1 MDFIKIDGAITPLLT
16 VEYHGSLNFGGIVQ
30 TADIGDSKTFFAPL
44 NSYEMGAL
52 LEESYMF
59 DVALSNEGG
68 IVPELPWNEHSIN
81 MLHTYQHSGSTWNWT
96 ATLTYASS
104 NHTTHAGL
112 GGGDEFYEVVND
124 FYYPREHQ
132 MYAVRIKETETFGG
146 HEIVGIMG
154 AITDWNAPYRKRAIG
169 FWGSSS
175 YHSDVEPI
183 EVEEEEDSPDKTD
196 QGGYNQG
203 GYGGGRI
210 TVDIGFPNLPTIDLR
225 ATGSHLYRLSS
236 GQMEQFSNYLWSD
249 DFFHNVSKIF
259 QDPIEA
265 VVSCQIIDF
274 SPNEIGSSNIIVGNT
289 SSGVTATEISDWC
302 SVNCGQLFVPEAL
315 GTYADYSPYSRC
327 DIFLPHVGIVPFDID
342 VAMNNTIEIQ
352 YNINVTSGQAV
363 CFILVYNS
371 RNDSHYS
378 VYKAIPCTC
387 SARVPLSSRDSTER
401 YSAMIGLCGSI
412 GMTFAS
418 GGAGAGNM
426 IGDAMNVLTAKDHVI
441 GSGTL
446 ADMQTMLSSKTPYL
460 IIYQNNLIHAGNQNH
475 FDGYELFYND
485 YLSNVHGYTKM
496 RSLRLNIEAP
506 DDFINDIKTQLL
518 NGVVLP

>member
-1 MDFIKIDGAITPLLT
+1 MKFIKIDGAITPLLDI
-16 VEYHGSLNFGGIVQ
+16 EYPGSLNYSGVIMP
-30 TADIGDSKTFFAPL
+30 ADIGDSKSFCAYF
-44 NSYEMGAL
+44 SDYEIAKWL
-52 LEESYMF
+52 DEAYMF
-59 DVALSNEGG
+59 DVAVSNEGG
-68 IVPELPWNEHSIN
+68 IIPELPWNEHSIN
-81 MLHTYQHSGSTWNWT
+81 MLHTYQHDDSTWNWT
-96 ATLTYASS
+96 SIFSYYSS
-104 NHTTHAGL
+104 NHNTNIGI
-112 GGGDEFYEVVND
+112 GGGQYPYNIANT
-124 FYYPREHQ
+124 YGYPREHQ
-132 MYAVRIKETETFGG
+132 LYAVHLTESPQYGG
-146 HEIVGIMG
+146 HEWIGIIG
-154 AITDWNAPYRKRAIG
+154 AITEWDAPYRKRAVA
-169 FWGSSS
+169 FWGYTS
-175 YHSDVEPI
+175 YHADELSPI
-183 EVEEEEDSPDKTD
+183 EIEEEETPDKTD
-196 QGGYNQG
+196 EGGYNQG

-210 TVDIGFPNLPTIDLR
+210 TIDIGFPNLPTIDLR
-225 ATGSHLYRLSS
+225 ATGSHLYKLSS
-236 GQMEQFSNYLWSD
+236 GQMEQFSNYLWSS
-249 DFFHNVSKIF
+249 DFLHNVSKIY
-259 QDPIEA
+259 QDPMEA

-289 SSGVTATEISDWC
+289 SSGVTATEINDWC

-327 DIFLPHVGIVPFDID
+327 EIYLPHVGIVPFDID
-342 VAMNNTIEIQ
+342 IAMNNTIEIQ

-387 SARVPLSSRDSTER
+387 SARIPLSSRDSTER
-401 YSAMIGLCGSI
+401 YSAMIGLAGSI

-418 GGAGAGNM
+418 GGAGASGM
-426 IGDAMNVLTAKDHVI
+426 IGDALNVLTAKDHVI

-446 ADMQTMLSSKTPYL
+446 ADMQTMLSNKIPYL
-460 IIYQNNLIHAGNQNH
+460 IIYQNNLIHAGNQNY

-506 DDFINDIKTQLL
+506 DEFIIDIKNQLL